1 MTQGPG
7 SNEGNYIDW
16 LTISDNAQSVVDD
29 VTRIRSHPLVP
40 NTIPIYGY
48 IYDVATGLLVEV
60 PDATKA
66 GAVN

>member
-1 MTQGPG
+1 MT
-7 SNEGNYIDW
+7 
-16 LTISDNAQSVVDD
+16 DD

-40 NTIPIYGY
+40 DTIPIYGY

-66 GAVN
+66 GAAS